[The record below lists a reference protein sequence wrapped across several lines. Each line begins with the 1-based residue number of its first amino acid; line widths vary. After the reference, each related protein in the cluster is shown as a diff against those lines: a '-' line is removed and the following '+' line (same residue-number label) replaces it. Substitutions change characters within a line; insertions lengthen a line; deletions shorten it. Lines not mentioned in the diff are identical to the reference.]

1 MKRSVVFDTDVSSMY
16 IKGRLPEALGIKLA
30 HANPVMTFVTQGEL
44 TKWTLVRDLGLQRRG
59 EVLSWMDKTPFL
71 EGNEIVANL
80 YGRLSAAAKRRGRPR
95 QANDMWIAACCMARR
110 LPLATLNVRDYHD
123 FAEHHGLELIT
134 A

>member
-1 MKRSVVFDTDVSSMY
+1 MY
-16 IKGRLPEALGIKLA
+16 IKGRLPATLGIKLA
-30 HANPVMTFVTQGEL
+30 EANPVMTFVTQGEL
-44 TKWTLVRDLGLQRRG
+44 MKWTLVRDLGLQRRG
-59 EVLSWMDKTPFL
+59 EVLSWIDKTPFL

-95 QANDMWIAACCMARR
+95 QPNDMWVAACCMARR
-110 LPLATLNVRDYHD
+110 LPLATLNVRDYQD